1 MAKILIVEDKQSLAQ
16 MLKKSLTR
24 EGYEVSLA
32 NGVSSANELISQD
45 NSISLILCDL
55 KLPDGDGLSVLR
67 TATKRANPLAVIMMT
82 AYGSIDVAVKA
93 VKEGAFDFITKPFD
107 IDHLLNLIKEALSK
121 SPSPVHGQP
130 KTSSELDT
138 EIIGVSQAWIDV
150 IERAKKVA
158 DMKTTVLILGESGTG
173 KELIARFIHNQ
184 SSRKGQP
191 FVAVNCSAIPKDL
204 VENELFGHEKGAFTG
219 AVDLKIGRFEMA
231 HRGTIFLDEIGD
243 MDITLQAKI
252 LRVLQESEFLRV
264 GGSKTI
270 KVDVRL
276 IAASNKDLKREV
288 ERGNF
293 RQDLYYRLNV
303 FPILIPPLRE
313 RRQDI
318 EPLALY
324 YTSFFARQLNKP
336 SMRLS
341 DEAIR
346 LLVSYHWPGNVREL
360 RNSIERA
367 VILCETATI
376 GVDLFELPVSNHSEK
391 ESQESL
397 HHISTNAQRQA
408 EIALIRDALNKT
420 GGNKTRAA
428 ELLKISY
435 KTLLNKI
442 KEYNL

>member
-16 MLKKSLTR
+16 MLKKTLR
-24 EGYEVSLA
+24 QEGYEVSLA

-55 KLPDGDGLSVLR
+55 KLPDGEGLSVLR
-67 TATKRANPLAVIMMT
+67 SATKRANPIPVIMMT

-107 IDHLLNLIKEALSK
+107 IDHLLTLIREALSN

-130 KTSSELDT
+130 KMVSDLDT
-138 EIIGVSQAWIDV
+138 ETIGVSQAWMDV
-150 IERAKKVA
+150 IEQAKKVA

-184 SSRKGQP
+184 SSRKEQP

-243 MDITLQAKI
+243 MDITIQAKI
-252 LRVLQESEFLRV
+252 LRVLQESEFVRV

-270 KVDVRL
+270 KIDVRL

-303 FPILIPPLRE
+303 FPIYIPPLRE

-324 YTSFFARQLNKP
+324 YTSFFARQLKK
-336 SMRLS
+336 SSLRLS
-341 DEAIR
+341 DEALR
-346 LLVSYHWPGNVREL
+346 MLVSYHWPGNVREL

-367 VILCETATI
+367 VILCETDTI
-376 GVDLFELPVSNHSEK
+376 EADLFGLQVSDNNEMK
-391 ESQESL
+391 QKDSL
-397 HHISTNAQRQA
+397 HHISANAQRQA
-408 EIALIRDALNKT
+408 EITLIRDTLNKT
-420 GGNKTRAA
+420 GGNKTKAA